1 MDVWAD
7 DKLALF
13 IAFVIPGFISLKV
26 YELIEPGA
34 RRNTSEQLVDAIAY
48 SCINYAVLALPIT
61 VVENSD
67 LNINSPNLY
76 YSFYL
81 FVLLIA
87 PVLLALGWRFLRTRE
102 FFQRNAP
109 HPTALPWD
117 YVFSQRKSYWMRIT
131 LGNGKVIGGRYAHNS
146 FASSAPAKEQLYLE
160 EAWIIDD
167 KGGFVKKKDRSAGII
182 VLASDISH
190 IELLKQ

>member
-1 MDVWAD
+1 MDIWAD

-34 RRNTSEQLVDAIAY
+34 RQKTSEQLVDAVAY
-48 SCINYAVLALPIT
+48 SCINYAILALPIT
-61 VVENSD
+61 AIESGD
-67 LNINSPNLY
+67 LYVGAPKLY

-81 FVLLIA
+81 FVLLIF
-87 PVLLALGWRFLRTRE
+87 PVLLALAWRFLRTRE
-102 FFQRNAP
+102 FFQKNAP
-109 HPTALPWD
+109 HPTGLPWD
-117 YVFSQRKSYWMRIT
+117 HVFSKRKSYWIRIT

-146 FASSAPAKEQLYLE
+146 FASSAPSKEQLYLE

-167 KGGFVKKKDRSAGII
+167 KGGFVRKKDRSAGVI

-190 IELLKQ
+190 IDLLEQ